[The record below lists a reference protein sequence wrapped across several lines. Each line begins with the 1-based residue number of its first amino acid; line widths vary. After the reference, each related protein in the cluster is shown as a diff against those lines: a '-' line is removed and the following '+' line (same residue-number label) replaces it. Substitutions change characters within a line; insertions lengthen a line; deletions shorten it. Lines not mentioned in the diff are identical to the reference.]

1 MRHRSTLSIQQ
12 NCKTSKNEVK
22 ELELNFQKLKTELE
36 DIKQYL
42 NEFRKAKSAQNSSPA
57 VEPESVQEEGPQDE
71 NYDSD
76 FEWNLDDDNDWMGND
91 ESERENVEEEHP
103 ASLTQ
108 KRPKRFDG
116 SGRQASIHEPDMI
129 AIDEPAQPSSARKVE
144 EKPQTSTPKGGK
156 SFSDKL
162 KVPVTK
168 SKTTQKRSKYEESSD
183 SSEEEIDEES
193 SQKRPRVD
201 YKDDPDYGDNSRLEA
216 CRKKLMKMKKETPNK
231 NETK

>member
-1 MRHRSTLSIQQ
+1 M
-12 NCKTSKNEVK
+12 
-22 ELELNFQKLKTELE
+22 
-36 DIKQYL
+36 
-42 NEFRKAKSAQNSSPA
+42 
-57 VEPESVQEEGPQDE
+57 
-71 NYDSD
+71 
-76 FEWNLDDDNDWMGND
+76 
-91 ESERENVEEEHP
+91 
-103 ASLTQ
+103 
-108 KRPKRFDG
+108 
-116 SGRQASIHEPDMI
+116 
-129 AIDEPAQPSSARKVE
+129 
-144 EKPQTSTPKGGK
+144 
-156 SFSDKL
+156 